1 MNNSNDNDKEI
12 NDSFLQGNDPKKEYS
27 KPVLLV
33 LGDLRTLTLGPSIG
47 VVDVSGGGW
56 PENTE
61 FP

>member
-1 MNNSNDNDKEI
+1 MNNNNDNDKQS
-12 NDSFLQGNDPKKEYS
+12 NKSFLQENHPKKEYS
-27 KPVLLV
+27 KPVLLD